1 MKITKDETFV
11 HGERGLSIKLMQWD
25 TADYCFNIK
34 AFGRDFS
41 WLIYK
46 GNPTP
51 VEILEWESFY
61 QQDVR
66 EEQ

>member
-1 MKITKDETFV
+1 MKIVRNEIFF
-11 HGERGLSIKLMQWD
+11 HNQRGFSVKLMPWD
-25 TADYCFNIK
+25 TADYCFNIQ

-61 QQDVR
+61 QQDVMV
-66 EEQ
+66 EE